1 MIVDLLEWLNA
12 GSLLPDPR
20 VVEPYL
26 RDDLD
31 LPAIVYEIQSEE
43 VERDLLT
50 KVGALRL
57 STVSF
62 RCLSDTF
69 AVAESTAAAVM
80 TRLAAY
86 TVVASGSNSTAI
98 KGLSV
103 QSLDR
108 SYSLPVESSNEILYE
123 VDISVVVSWSTL

>member
-1 MIVDLLEWLNA
+1 MISDLLEWLNDGT
-12 GSLLPDPR
+12 GSLDTL
-20 VVEPYL
+20 VEPYL
-26 RDDLD
+26 RDDVG

-43 VERDLLT
+43 VERDLLNI
-50 KVGALRL
+50 VGDLRL

-62 RCLSDTF
+62 RCLSNTYSE
-69 AVAESTAAAVM
+69 AESTASAVM
-80 TRLAAY
+80 ARLADY
-86 TVVASGSNSTAI
+86 SIVNSGEDATSI

-123 VDISVVVSWSTL
+123 VDVSLVVSWSVS